1 MKTTH
6 IILLLVI
13 AVAIGVIIST
23 SGDASRYV
31 TFKEAEE
38 LAQDSPDEKVHVVGK
53 LKKNNLGEIEG
64 MNYNPAVN
72 PNYFEFVITDNTNRE
87 EHVVYFSP
95 KPQDFEKS
103 EQIVIIGGFKG
114 KTFKADKILMK
125 CPSKYEDKK
134 MTTSL
139 EPSLLK
145 L

>member
-1 MKTTH
+1 MKLTH

-23 SGDASRYV
+23 SGDASHYV
-31 TFKEAEE
+31 TFDEAQE

-53 LKKNNLGEIEG
+53 LKKNSLGEVEG
-64 MNYNPAVN
+64 MNYNPSVD
-72 PNYFEFVITDNTNRE
+72 PNYFEFLITDNKNRE
-87 EHVVYFSP
+87 ERVVFLSP

-134 MTTSL
+134 LTSAL
-139 EPSLLK
+139 
-145 L
+145 

>member
-23 SGDASRYV
+23 SGDASKYV
-31 TFKEAEE
+31 SFEEAKA
-38 LAQDSPDEKVHVVGK
+38 LAMENADEKVHVVGK
-53 LKKNNLGEIEG
+53 LKKDAMGNIIG
-64 MNYNPAVN
+64 MNYQPSLD
-72 PNYFEFVITDNTNRE
+72 PNYFEFLIVDNNNKE
-87 EHVVYFSP
+87 ERVVYLSP

-114 KTFKADKILMK
+114 ETFKADKILMK

-134 MTTSL
+134 LSSTL
-139 EPSLLK
+139 
-145 L
+145 

>member
-23 SGDASRYV
+23 SGDASKYV
-31 TFKEAEE
+31 SFEEAKELSLENAN
-38 LAQDSPDEKVHVVGK
+38 EKVHVVGK
-53 LKKNNLGEIEG
+53 LKKDVTGNIIG
-64 MNYNPAVN
+64 MNYQPSID
-72 PNYFEFVITDNTNRE
+72 PNYFEFLIIDNNNKE
-87 EHVVYFSP
+87 ERVVYLNP

-114 KTFKADKILMK
+114 DTFKADKILMK

-134 MTTSL
+134 LSSTL
-139 EPSLLK
+139 
-145 L
+145 

>member
-23 SGDASRYV
+23 SGDASKYV
-31 TFKEAEE
+31 TFDEAQE
-38 LAQDSPDEKVHVVGK
+38 LAVDSPEEKVHIVGK
-53 LKKNNLGEIEG
+53 LKKNSFGDIEG
-64 MNYNPAVN
+64 MNYNPALD
-72 PNYFEFVITDNTNRE
+72 PNYFEFVITDNKNRE
-87 EHVVYFSP
+87 ERVVYLSP

-125 CPSKYEDKK
+125 CPSKYENKK
-134 MTTSL
+134 LTTSL
-139 EPSLLK
+139 
-145 L
+145 